1 MLQSIEQLFQIAFV
15 GARATARS
23 KGGDMKLPRRRLLQV
38 AVGAAAFA
46 SQRTRAQSYPAR
58 PVRVVVGFAAG
69 GPGDILAR
77 LLSPWLSDRLGQQ
90 FVVENRTGA
99 GSNIATEM
107 VARAPADGYTL
118 LVVTPANVINMSLY
132 ERLGY
137 DFLRDI
143 AAVSGIVRVPIVM
156 EVVPSFPARN
166 VPEFIAHAK
175 ANLGKV
181 NFASAGVG
189 TVQHVTGELFKMRT
203 GVAMTHV
210 PYRGQAPAMTDLLA
224 GQVQVMF
231 DSMPASIGHIRA
243 GRLRPLAVTTA
254 ARADALPDVPT
265 VGDVVPGF
273 EASSWFGLGAPAGTP
288 PEIVERLNREVAAAF
303 ADPRIRA
310 RLIELGGM
318 PLTGTA
324 AEFARFMQQEAQ
336 KWAEVVRLSGAK
348 AE

>member
-1 MLQSIEQLFQIAFV
+1 
-15 GARATARS
+15 
-23 KGGDMKLPRRRLLQV
+23 MKLPRRQFLHLAAGASALL
-38 AVGAAAFA
+38 AGSRFA
-46 SQRTRAQSYPAR
+46 RSQSYPSR
-58 PVRVVVGFAAG
+58 PVRIVVGFAAG
-69 GPGDILAR
+69 GPADLLAR
-77 LLSPWLSDRLGQQ
+77 LLSPWLSERLGQQ
-90 FVVENRTGA
+90 FVVENRPGA

-107 VARAPADGYTL
+107 AARAPADGYTL

-132 ERLGY
+132 ERLNY

-156 EVVPSFPARN
+156 EVVPAFAART
-166 VPEFIAHAK
+166 VSEFIAYAK

-210 PYRGQAPAMTDLLA
+210 PYRGQAPALTDLLA

-231 DSMPASIGHIRA
+231 DSMPASIEHIRS
-243 GRLRPLAVTTA
+243 GRLRALAVTTA
-254 ARADALPDVPT
+254 TRAEALPDVPT

-273 EASSWFGLGAPAGTP
+273 EASSWFGLGATAGTP
-288 PEIVERLNREVAAAF
+288 GDIVDKLNREIAAAF
-303 ADPRIRA
+303 ADPRINA
-310 RLIELGGM
+310 RLVELGGM

-324 AEFARFMQQEAQ
+324 AEFGRFMQQEAQ

>member
-1 MLQSIEQLFQIAFV
+1 MRLA
-15 GARATARS
+15 
-23 KGGDMKLPRRRLLQV
+23 RRRLLHLAAGAV
-38 AVGAAAFA
+38 ALPFA
-46 SQRTRAQSYPAR
+46 SSCPYAQGYPSR
-58 PVRVVVGFAAG
+58 PVRIVVGFAAG
-69 GPGDILAR
+69 GPADILAR
-77 LLSPWLSDRLGQQ
+77 LIAPWLSERLGQQ
-90 FVVENRTGA
+90 FVVENRPGA

-107 VARAPADGYTL
+107 AARAPADGYTL

-132 ERLGY
+132 ERLNY

-156 EVVPSFPARN
+156 EVIPSFLAKT
-166 VPEFIAHAK
+166 VPEFIAYAK

-210 PYRGQAPAMTDLLA
+210 PYRGQAPALTDLLA

-231 DSMPASIGHIRA
+231 DSMPASIEHIRS
-243 GRLRPLAVTTA
+243 GRLRALAVTTA
-254 ARADALPDVPT
+254 ARAEALPDVPT
-265 VGDVVPGF
+265 VGDIVPGF
-273 EASSWFGLGAPAGTP
+273 EASSWFGLGTTAGTP
-288 PEIVERLNREVAAAF
+288 PEIVDRLNREMAAAF
-303 ADPRIRA
+303 ADPRIKT
-310 RLIELGGM
+310 RLVELGGM

-324 AEFARFMQQEAQ
+324 AEFGRFMQQEAQ